1 VVWQRITVGALVLYV
16 AWLVFGY
23 RWHFLDGVNLL
34 FHEAGHAILSP
45 FGAWLHM
52 LGGTLGQLFFPAA
65 CAFQFWR
72 EERRFEAWICGIWL
86 AESTMYM
93 AEYLGDARAMALPL
107 VGGDVHDWHWMLS
120 RLGLLDW
127 CTPIAWVLHAAASV
141 AAVFSLVR
149 AGQLALGAPSRS
161 AL

>member
-1 VVWQRITVGALVLYV
+1 
-16 AWLVFGY
+16 
-23 RWHFLDGVNLL
+23 
-34 FHEAGHAILSP
+34 
-45 FGAWLHM
+45 
-52 LGGTLGQLFFPAA
+52 
-65 CAFQFWR
+65 
-72 EERRFEAWICGIWL
+72 
-86 AESTMYM
+86 
-93 AEYLGDARAMALPL
+93 MALPL